1 MSPIAVTPKKLVMAT
16 SPSEPTNP
24 IPPLRCLVVDD
35 DPLSV
40 QIVLNCIANT
50 PFLQA
55 IGSCTSAVEAAEI
68 LRTQSQPIDVLFLDV
83 EMPMMSGIDLLRT
96 QLELPQVVL
105 ITSSDHYAV
114 QAFEFAVAD
123 YLLKPLSYPRFLQA
137 AQKVLELITAER
149 NAETETNDLV
159 ATPAPNPDFTF
170 VKIDTKLVRVDF
182 REVQYVEALGDYV
195 HIVTSQSKLIVY
207 STMRAIEEKFPPTQ
221 FLRVHRS
228 FIANINCIQALED
241 NSLLIR
247 DKHIPVGQTY
257 LRNVL
262 QRLNRL

>member
-1 MSPIAVTPKKLVMAT
+1 MNIPSSESAT
-16 SPSEPTNP
+16 ATA
-24 IPPLRCLVVDD
+24 PLRCLVVDD

-55 IGSCTSAVEAAEI
+55 VGSCTSAVEAAEM
-68 LRTQSQPIDVLFLDV
+68 LRTQAQPIDVLFLDI
-83 EMPMMSGIDLLRT
+83 EMPMMSGIDLLRM
-96 QLELPQVVL
+96 QIELPQVVL
-105 ITSSDHYAV
+105 ITSSDNYAV

-137 AQKVLELITAER
+137 AQKVLELISAERAAETDAADQPTTTAE
-149 NAETETNDLV
+149 
-159 ATPAPNPDFTF
+159 PDFTF
-170 VKIDTKLVRVDF
+170 VKMDTKLVRVDF
-182 REVQYVEALGDYV
+182 KEVQYVEALGDYV

-221 FLRVHRS
+221 FVRVHRS

-241 NSLLIR
+241 NSLLIK